1 MVWAVWA
8 ALPGPLMLGQEGAW
22 AAGDVVVPPQHSSHG
37 TWHTEAQARA
47 SRMAIGRFW
56 GLGPRSRPHKE
67 SSYSRAHTSVTL
79 RLGRHVPAVFAS
91 LSRGDVGVRLLASY
105 DAVYGSQ
112 SATVPSTRSLYPT
125 LPNAAGNTWL
135 SGVALEWREDG
146 MRMGPGQRRGY
157 FAEVSLGVML
167 GVCHS
172 DTFVLGHIDLRKR
185 WAQTRRMHTA
195 ARLWGRYVSSSR
207 APFFAQSTLGGGHY
221 LRGHADGRFV
231 DQGAWTVEVE
241 QRLHLWTSQGAWGPI
256 AWHLDPFAVVGQV
269 FGPPRQL
276 FEAPRLSLGMGVRAV
291 LRHKLVTR
299 CDIASDFDRIRGH
312 LALGYPF

>member
-1 MVWAVWA
+1 
-8 ALPGPLMLGQEGAW
+8 MLGQEGIW
-22 AAGDVVVPPQHSSHG
+22 APADVAVPPQHHSHG
-37 TWHTEAQARA
+37 AWHTETHARA

-56 GLGPRSRPHKE
+56 GLGPKSRPHRE

-79 RLGRHVPAVFAS
+79 RLGHHVPAVWSPRA
-91 LSRGDVGVRLLASY
+91 RGDLGVRLLASY
-105 DAVYGSQ
+105 DALYGSQ

-135 SGVALEWREDG
+135 SGVALEWREDA
-146 MRMGPGQRRGY
+146 MGLGQGAGGGY
-157 FAEVSLGVML
+157 FVEASLGAMF
-167 GVCHS
+167 GVAHS
-172 DTFVLGHIDLRKR
+172 DSFVLGHIDVRRL
-185 WAQTRRMHTA
+185 WSQGRRMRTA
-195 ARLWGRYVSSSR
+195 ARLWGRWVSSSR

-241 QRLHLWTSQGAWGPI
+241 QRLHLWTSHSGLGAI

-269 FGPPRQL
+269 FGHPRQM
-276 FEAPRLSLGMGVRAV
+276 FEAPRLSLGVGVRAV
-291 LRHKLVTR
+291 LRHRLVTR